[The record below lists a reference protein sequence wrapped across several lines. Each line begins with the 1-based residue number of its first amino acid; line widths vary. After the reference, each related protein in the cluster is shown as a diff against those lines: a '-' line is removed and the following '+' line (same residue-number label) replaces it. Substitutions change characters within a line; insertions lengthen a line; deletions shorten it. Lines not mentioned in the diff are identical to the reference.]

1 MRRKKSLLSRSVKGL
16 QCLQQGVFMARHTQE
31 IERKW
36 LVHDLPELGEL
47 KREQIIQG
55 YLAMSPDGTE
65 VRIRRKGDKYF
76 ETVKSQGGLTRNET
90 EVEISDDQ
98 FRLLWPATEGRR
110 LEKTRYAL
118 PWNNYQLELDVY
130 QSTLAGLIIAELE
143 FESADESKRFYPPA
157 WFGEEVTDDK
167 RYKNSSLAMHGRPL
181 TSQ

>member
-1 MRRKKSLLSRSVKGL
+1 
-16 QCLQQGVFMARHTQE
+16 MARPIQE

-36 LVHDLPELGEL
+36 LVRDLPELGGL
-47 KREQIIQG
+47 KCEQIIQG
-55 YLAMSPDGTE
+55 YLAMSSDGTE
-65 VRIRRKGDKYF
+65 VRIRRKGDTYF
-76 ETVKSQGGLTRNET
+76 ETVKSQGGLTRDET
-90 EVEISDDQ
+90 EVEISHDQ

-118 PWNNYQLELDVY
+118 PWNGYQLELDVY

-167 RYKNSSLAMHGRPL
+167 RYKNCSLAVHGRPVMPSPL
-181 TSQ
+181 AKESGGSIF